1 MTYTRPPQLPPEFRR
16 GGIRPRSPSE
26 MLEPS
31 RPPTP
36 PRNGPQKASAWAP
49 FIRLG
54 SSVFTLVLAIM
65 LGGLGMAALVYHEVE
80 RPGPLELARTV
91 VIPEGLSSNEISG
104 LLEKDG
110 IIASRW
116 PFMIGFLTESRLGPK
131 KKVLKHGEYLI
142 KPHASVREVID
153 VISEGKAVQY
163 KVTIPEALTSQQ
175 IVDRLKAEANLTGDI
190 ATTPPEGSLMPD
202 TYGIEK
208 GMTRAALIERM
219 QEKMQQFVAAAWVK
233 RKPSLLLKTPQD
245 AVVFASIV
253 EKETGRPD
261 ERDRVAAVFMNRLR
275 KGMRLQSDPTVI
287 YGIAG
292 GQGSLGRPLTRA
304 DLDQKSSHNTYQIDG
319 LPPTPICNPGRPA
332 IEATLNPANTDDL
345 YFVADGTGGHVFSDT
360 LKEHNAAVSNWRKF
374 EKERAKKEAEVAPAN
389 AVPAPPAA
397 AATAAPTAPPT
408 TEAPTDKTAAP
419 MDKTTA
425 PVPVKKPKKTTAKKQ

>member
-1 MTYTRPPQLPPEFRR
+1 MTYTRPRQLPPPEFRR

-26 MLEPS
+26 MIEPS
-31 RPPTP
+31 RPPAP
-36 PRNGPQKASAWAP
+36 PRGGPQKSSAWAP

-54 SSVFTLVLAIM
+54 SSVFTLLLAIM
-65 LGGLGMAALVYHEVE
+65 LAALGMAALLYHEVE
-80 RPGPLELARTV
+80 RPGPLEIARTV

-116 PFMIGFLTESRLGPK
+116 PFMLGFLAESRLGPK
-131 KKVLKHGEYLI
+131 KRVLKHGEYLI
-142 KPHASVREVID
+142 KPHASVRDVID
-153 VISEGKAVQY
+153 VIAEGKAVQY
-163 KVTIPEALTSQQ
+163 KVTIPEGLTSQQ
-175 IVDRLKAEANLTGDI
+175 IVERLKAEANLTGAI
-190 ATTPPEGSLMPD
+190 AATPPEGSLMPD

-208 GMTRAALIERM
+208 GMTRGALIERM
-219 QEKMQQFVAAAWVK
+219 QEKMQQFLAAAWEK
-233 RKPSLLLKTPQD
+233 RKPGLLLKTPQE
-245 AVVFASIV
+245 AVVLASIV

-261 ERDRVAAVFMNRLR
+261 ERDRVAAVFANRLR

-287 YGIAG
+287 YGLVG
-292 GQGSLGRPLTRA
+292 GQGPLGRPLTRA

-332 IEATLNPANTDDL
+332 LEATLNPATTNDL

-360 LKEHNAAVSNWRKF
+360 LKEHNAAVSNWRKI
-374 EKERAKKEAEVAPAN
+374 EKERAKNEADAAPAN

-397 AATAAPTAPPT
+397 ANPAAKS
-408 TEAPTDKTAAP
+408 TEAPA
-419 MDKTTA
+419 DKTTA